1 MFSTMI
7 VDDTIMAAH
16 VSSSTP
22 LRAEAEA
29 TISVRGVGKMYRIY
43 NRPQDRLKQ
52 MLWRGRRQYGREF
65 WALRDVSFE
74 LRRGET
80 LGIIGRNGSGKST
93 LLQIIAGTLA
103 PTEGEVRVKGGVAA
117 LLELGSG
124 FNPEFTGRENV
135 FLNGSIL
142 GFSHQEMERL
152 FEEIVAFADIGAFI
166 DQPVKTYSSGM
177 VVRLAFAVQAHVRT
191 DVLIIDE
198 ALSVG
203 DIFFQQ
209 KCFNHIRQL
218 QKRGV
223 TLLYVSHD
231 LTSVQNI
238 CDQAILMKDGAA
250 IFNGDPNEAVSRY
263 YSVLGQQI
271 GGRSTWNPNR
281 TTEQL
286 SNGSIDAQAIVNHN
300 ILRNDGARH
309 GDRGL
314 ELVAARVCDSA
325 GHDTLA
331 TGMLEEL
338 QFFVLLRAN
347 QPIANP
353 LVGFHLYDRLGNL
366 VFATGTLQLGYD
378 LPPLDNREHI
388 AVCLHV
394 ELRVQP
400 GEYTF
405 NLVAG
410 EPGAN
415 ENPNIGITHDSHEL
429 LGPIA
434 IFYAANRLSPFY
446 GIAQLPVE
454 VQYDFK
460 GISDISTL
468 PG

>member
-1 MFSTMI
+1 MP
-7 VDDTIMAAH
+7 VPEMA
-16 VSSSTP
+16 
-22 LRAEAEA
+22 
-29 TISVRGVGKMYRIY
+29 ISVRGVGKMYRIY
-43 NRPQDRLKQ
+43 DRPQDRLKQ
-52 MLWRGRRQYGREF
+52 MLWRGRRLYGREF

-103 PTEGEVRVKGGVAA
+103 PTEGEVQVQGGVAA

-142 GFSHQEMERL
+142 GFSHQEMALL
-152 FEEIVAFADIGAFI
+152 FDEIVAFADIGAFI

-223 TLLYVSHD
+223 TILYVSHD

-250 IFNGDPNEAVSRY
+250 VFNGDPNEAVSRY

-271 GGRSTWNPNR
+271 GGRGTR
-281 TTEQL
+281 GVAQEAERQIGTTINVEAL
-286 SNGSIDAQAIVNHN
+286 IERS
-300 ILRNDGARH
+300 ILRGDDSRH
-309 GDRGL
+309 GARGL
-314 ELVAARVCDSA
+314 ELVAARVCD
-325 GHDTLA
+325 DTGGDALS
-331 TGMLEEL
+331 TRMMGGLR
-338 QFFVLLRAN
+338 FYVLLRAN
-347 QPIANP
+347 QPIDNP
-353 LVGFHLYDRLGNL
+353 TIGIHLYDRLGNL
-366 VFATGTLQLGYD
+366 VFAIGSTQLHSD
-378 LPPLDNREHI
+378 LPPLDIGEYV
-388 AVCLHV
+388 AACLRV

-400 GEYTF
+400 GEYIFSLT
-405 NLVAG
+405 AG
-410 EPGAN
+410 EAIVS
-415 ENPNIGITHDSHEL
+415 ENPNLGFVHDSHEL
-429 LGPIA
+429 LGPINVQQP
-434 IFYAANRLSPFY
+434 IDPLLPFY
-446 GIAQLPVE
+446 GVAQLPTAFE
-454 VQYDFK
+454 YELRGK
-460 GISDISTL
+460 L
-468 PG
+468 

>member
-1 MFSTMI
+1 MPAPEI
-7 VDDTIMAAH
+7 A
-16 VSSSTP
+16 
-22 LRAEAEA
+22 
-29 TISVRGVGKMYRIY
+29 ISVRGVGKMYRIY
-43 NRPQDRLKQ
+43 DRPQDRLKQ

-65 WALRDVSFE
+65 WALRDVSFD
-74 LRRGET
+74 LGRGET

-103 PTEGEVRVKGGVAA
+103 PTEGDVQVKGGVAA

-152 FEEIVAFADIGAFI
+152 FDEIVAFADIGDFI

-223 TLLYVSHD
+223 TILYVSHD

-263 YSVLGQQI
+263 YSVLGQDI
-271 GGRSTWNPNR
+271 GGRDTRGMAQNAGR
-281 TTEQL
+281 QIGTT
-286 SNGSIDAQAIVNHN
+286 IDAQAIIERS
-300 ILRNDGARH
+300 ILRGDASRH
-309 GDRGL
+309 GARGL
-314 ELVAARVCDSA
+314 ELVAARVCDDS
-325 GHDTLA
+325 GGDSLA
-331 TGMLEEL
+331 TRMMGGLR
-338 QFFVLLRAN
+338 FYVLLKAN
-347 QPIANP
+347 QPIDHP
-353 LVGFHLYDRLGNL
+353 SIGIHLFDRLGNL
-366 VFATGTLQLGYD
+366 VFATGSTQLRSA
-378 LPPLDNREHI
+378 LPPLDAGEYL
-388 AVCLHV
+388 AACLCV

-400 GEYTF
+400 GEYSF

-410 EPGAN
+410 EPLIG
-415 ENPNIGITHDSHEL
+415 ENPNLGVVHDSHEL
-429 LGPIA
+429 LGPISVQPPVDP
-434 IFYAANRLSPFY
+434 LMPFY
-446 GIAQLPVE
+446 GVAQLPTAFE
-454 VQYDFK
+454 YEFK
-460 GISDISTL
+460 GKL
-468 PG
+468 

>member
-1 MFSTMI
+1 MPI
-7 VDDTIMAAH
+7 PEMAIH
-16 VSSSTP
+16 
-22 LRAEAEA
+22 
-29 TISVRGVGKMYRIY
+29 VRGVGKMYRIY
-43 NRPQDRLKQ
+43 DRPQDRLKQ
-52 MLWRGRRQYGREF
+52 MLWRGRRLYGREF

-103 PTEGEVRVKGGVAA
+103 PTEGEVQVKGGVAA

-142 GFSHQEMERL
+142 GFSHQEMARL
-152 FEEIVAFADIGAFI
+152 FDEIVAFADIGAFI

-223 TLLYVSHD
+223 TILYVSHD

-271 GGRSTWNPNR
+271 GGRGTR
-281 TTEQL
+281 GVAQHVEREIGTT
-286 SNGSIDAQAIVNHN
+286 IDVDSLIECS
-300 ILRNDGARH
+300 ILRGDSSRH

-314 ELVAARVCDSA
+314 ELVAARVCD
-325 GHDTLA
+325 DTGGDALS
-331 TGMLEEL
+331 TPMMGGLR
-338 QFFVLLRAN
+338 FYVLLKAN
-347 QPIANP
+347 QPIDTP
-353 LVGFHLYDRLGNL
+353 TIGIHLFDRLGNL
-366 VFATGTLQLGYD
+366 VFATGSTQLRSD
-378 LPPLDNREHI
+378 MPPLDTGEYL
-388 AVCLHV
+388 AACLRV

-405 NLVAG
+405 SLTAG
-410 EPGAN
+410 EAIES
-415 ENPNIGITHDSHEL
+415 ENPNLGFVHDSHEL
-429 LGPIA
+429 LGPINVQQPA
-434 IFYAANRLSPFY
+434 DPLLPFY
-446 GIAQLPVE
+446 GVAQLPTALE
-454 VQYDFK
+454 YELRGK
-460 GISDISTL
+460 L
-468 PG
+468 